1 MGQAKQRGTYAE
13 RVAQAKQ
20 KNDLVGFYWG
30 YKANDPVNGFEFST
44 VTCKVLGMPLKDA
57 LRMGANFKECAD
69 KQVNV
74 LNTNRTMEVYNQTR
88 EDFIA
93 EEKQRMIWAS
103 KELARLTK
111 GPFQFDKNLIEKLV
125 IWTCAISTCV
135 AAGVL
140 EQDEWNGDKFQHMR
154 INDPKL
160 RAALVGETYTT
171 A

>member
-20 KNDLVGFYWG
+20 KKHLVGFYWG

-44 VTCKVLGMPLKDA
+44 VTCSVLGIPKKVA
-57 LRMGANFKECAD
+57 LDIGANFKECAD

-111 GPFQFDKNLIEKLV
+111 GPFQFDKNIMEKLV

-135 AAGVL
+135 AAGVF
-140 EQDEWNGDKFQHMR
+140 EQDEWNGDKFTHCQ
-154 INDPKL
+154 ISDPKMKEIL
-160 RAALVGETYTT
+160 LGEV